1 MLEAAYGYALA
12 NRAMFAEA
20 LSTHIPLS
28 MLALAVAAVLCTPP
42 AWAQAGE
49 FGVNVY
55 GLSYHLDRARAHEL
69 RVDNELNIGLGV
81 RYRMPRSER
90 FDWIFDAGAYRDS
103 GRKTALV
110 AGAGA
115 LWKPTERLRLGA
127 ALALFDSD
135 TYNRGRTFIAPL
147 PVAAYEL
154 GPLTLNFV
162 YLPKF
167 RDVNPV
173 STLGFWATIWL
184 RGS

>member
-1 MLEAAYGYALA
+1 MRPLGVELPDSG
-12 NRAMFAEA
+12 R
-20 LSTHIPLS
+20 IPLPTLLVS
-28 MLALAVAAVLCTPP
+28 AVLALP
-42 AWAQAGE
+42 ASGRAGE

-55 GLSYHLDRARAHEL
+55 GLSYHLDRARAREL
-69 RVDNELNIGLGV
+69 RVDNEVNTGLGV
-81 RYRMPRSER
+81 RYRLLQSER
-90 FDWIFDAGAYRDS
+90 FDWVFDADAYHDS
-103 GRKTALV
+103 GRNTALV

-115 LWKPTERLRLGA
+115 FWKLTPGLRLGA

-173 STLGFWATIWL
+173 STLGFWVTIWP
-184 RGS
+184 R